1 MISSCYNW
9 KTVWR
14 RPTNSLMRFGS
25 ILIGG
30 RRFLCER
37 LFETK
42 ERTRYFGPWWWSSG
56 QRAWL
61 LLRQWVRIPLAST
74 VFSVN
79 FVFEKNENK
88 QKVAGVCPFKKTT
101 LNLIYFEL
109 DNCRQLSSDLPKRVS
124 HLLLLLLG
132 DAFEMH
138 KSALIKVA
146 LIDSRMKEATAPA
159 TPTSSTTTPSLKEN
173 FLTITSGGELI
184 DISKNLNL
192 WSIELFPPPPKN

>member
-1 MISSCYNW
+1 M
-9 KTVWR
+9 
-14 RPTNSLMRFGS
+14 
-25 ILIGG
+25 
-30 RRFLCER
+30 
-37 LFETK
+37 
-42 ERTRYFGPWWWSSG
+42 
-56 QRAWL
+56 
-61 LLRQWVRIPLAST
+61 
-74 VFSVN
+74 
-79 FVFEKNENK
+79 
-88 QKVAGVCPFKKTT
+88 AGVCPFKKTT

-192 WSIELFPPPPKN
+192 WSIELFPPRRTKSEIGIIHILILTFVKSIWWFVFVIFCVPFLKLNKLFCKKTCGRSYKGSTTVNYDSRVVIWVISKSGPILYST